1 MTPIRPRTD
10 ADLDACV
17 KALFEVHAA
26 DRYPVDWPADP
37 ARWLTPADLVRAWVA
52 VEDGRVTGHVG
63 LARVEPEVAELV
75 GAPVAGAVTRLF
87 VAPGARG
94 GGLAAR
100 LLDVVLAQAAPLAL
114 EVSDEGRAAIAS
126 YERHGWRRVGSTR
139 AAWLNAAGEPALLHH
154 YLSP

>member
-1 MTPIRPRTD
+1 MIRPRTG

-17 KALFEVHAA
+17 QALAEVHAA
-26 DRYPVDWPADP
+26 DRYPVDWPDTP

-63 LARVEPEVAELV
+63 LAEVEPDVAV
-75 GAPVAGAVTRLF
+75 SAGMSVAGAVTRLF
-87 VAPGARG
+87 VVPGARG

-100 LLDVVLAQAAPLAL
+100 LLDAVLAEVSPLTL
-114 EVSDEGRAAIAS
+114 EVSDEGRAAIAL
-126 YERHGWRRVGSTR
+126 YERHGWRRLGSTR
-139 AAWLNAAGEPALLHH
+139 ARWLNAAGEPALLHH